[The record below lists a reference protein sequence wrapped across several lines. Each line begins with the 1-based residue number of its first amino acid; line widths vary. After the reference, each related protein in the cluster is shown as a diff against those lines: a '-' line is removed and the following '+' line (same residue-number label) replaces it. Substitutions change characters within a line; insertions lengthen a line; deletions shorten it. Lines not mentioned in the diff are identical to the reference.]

1 MIWYDQSSSVSAV
14 CLQYLLIKLFHLD
27 NPPDIVLSL
36 IIEWIPKL
44 TGKQND
50 SHSQSWLQDNEEEK
64 KEKKEKKKK
73 EKRRKEKKK
82 RRAEKRS
89 RTII

>member
-64 KEKKEKKKK
+64 KEKK
-73 EKRRKEKKK
+73 RRRKK
-82 RRAEKRS
+82 RREEKRK
-89 RTII
+89 RKEEQRKEVER